1 MSFQQMNQYDKFKE
15 ECEGDYSYLKSVDL
29 LEVFM
34 SEKGKSPCFI
44 EKFGSTY
51 LRFHETEMY
60 ELIEWIFE
68 KRKNYH
74 QNAGL

>member
-1 MSFQQMNQYDKFKE
+1 
-15 ECEGDYSYLKSVDL
+15 
-29 LEVFM
+29 M

-51 LRFHETEMY
+51 LRFHETEMD